1 MNAEKY
7 VKDIVG
13 RIKCSGAKKK
23 EIEEQLMSDISMR
36 MEQGEPLTQIMESM
50 GTAQEIADAF
60 MQDLPERE
68 RRAYRNKRV
77 GLIVTAIVLGI
88 VLLGVYVWWLFPK
101 PYSIEDSELL
111 SKEAVSAR
119 VEEMITLLDKNDF
132 ETLQEESVEEMHSVL
147 TKEVIDQAK
156 SPISEDWG
164 ERQAVGST
172 YMQGMKQRGRI
183 FVVTQTDVMYE
194 NTSVTYTITFDE
206 NMKLA
211 GVYMR

>member
-23 EIEEQLMSDISMR
+23 EIKAQLMSDISMR
-36 MEQGEPLTQIMESM
+36 MEQGEPLKQIMESM

-60 MQDLPERE
+60 TQDLPDRE
-68 RRAYRNKRV
+68 RRVYRNKKI
-77 GLIVTAIVLGI
+77 GLIVTAALLGL
-88 VLLGVYVWWLFPK
+88 VLLGAYVWWLFPK

-111 SKEAVSAR
+111 SKEKVAER
-119 VEEMITLLDKNDF
+119 VEEMITLLDENDF
-132 ETLQEESVEEMHSVL
+132 ETLQEESLDEMHSVL
-147 TKEVIDQAK
+147 TQEVIDQARM
-156 SPISEDWG
+156 PISENWG
-164 ERQAVGST
+164 ERQAVGTT

-194 NTSVTYTITFDE
+194 NISVVYTITFDE
-206 NMKLA
+206 DLRMA